1 VRDAAPTATHQLAWD
16 GRVAFGSRQHFYH
29 FLLGYLLPALHL
41 VRTHGRD
48 RHYVL
53 DSCGP
58 VMDVLIDDAMALL
71 GVELWSVDSTVAAE
85 RVTARL
91 VVPRWDIRLL
101 RDQLV
106 GTEDRVHHRIRA
118 MREDLRAHPDVAAEL
133 ERSDTI
139 PRLLADITDLR
150 SSLLETVGLTA
161 RPAMVTGER
170 RYLVLQRSEQPAF
183 YARGGPAEIP
193 GYGTFRRTLH
203 GTDEGV
209 AWLSQHGYAV
219 SSFEPGA
226 RSLGEQIRAFG
237 SSAGAI
243 GIAGAEFA
251 NVVWMSPGS
260 RVVVLRPTVMDHP
273 FVTEVLARLLR
284 IDYVEIPVEG
294 TTPRFD
300 PTAVAPSLLR
310 HTA

>member
-1 VRDAAPTATHQLAWD
+1 MRDAALTATHQLAWD
-16 GRVAFGSRQHFYH
+16 GRVSFGSRQHFYH
-29 FLLGYLLPALHL
+29 FLLGYLLPALHV

-53 DSCGP
+53 ESCGP
-58 VMDVLIDDAMALL
+58 VMDPLIDDAMALL
-71 GVELWSVDSTVAAE
+71 GVVHWSVDSTVARDSIA
-85 RVTARL
+85 ARL
-91 VVPRWDIRLL
+91 VVPRWDVRLL

-106 GTEDRVHHRIRA
+106 GSEERPHHRIRA
-118 MREDLRAHPDVAAEL
+118 MRDDLRAHPDVAAEL

-139 PRLLADITDLR
+139 PRLLADIADLR
-150 SSLLETVGLTA
+150 RSLIEAAGLTTS
-161 RPAMVTGER
+161 PSMMTGEG
-170 RYLVLQRSEQPAF
+170 RYLVLRRSEQPAF
-183 YARGGPAEIP
+183 YAQGGPAEIP
-193 GYGTFRRTLH
+193 GYGTYRRTLH
-203 GTDEGV
+203 GIDEGV
-209 AWLSQHGYAV
+209 TWLSRHGYAV

-226 RSLGEQIRAFG
+226 HSLREQIRAFG

-273 FVTEVLARLLR
+273 FVTEILAHLLG
-284 IDYVEIPVEG
+284 IDYVEILVEG

-310 HTA
+310 RTA